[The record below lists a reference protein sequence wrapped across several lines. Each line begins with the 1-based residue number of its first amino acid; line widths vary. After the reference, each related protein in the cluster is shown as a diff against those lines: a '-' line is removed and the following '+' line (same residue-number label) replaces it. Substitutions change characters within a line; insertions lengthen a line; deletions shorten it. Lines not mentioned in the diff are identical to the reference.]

1 MLAFQP
7 IRIALHQ
14 SGIIQKKQQ
23 HLNMQRLKFVFP
35 TLLLLLVIVSGCAD
49 KTTRSFLANTPVYT
63 PTETWRAQ
71 AFTFEATRALKT
83 PGKIYLYNNLLLV
96 NEFLEGVHFYDNSNP
111 ASPIELGFL
120 PVHANQDLAVR
131 NNILYVDS
139 YTDLLSFDIS
149 DPRHPN
155 FLTRLNNIFAFNNY
169 VFMEDFDPNYPMVE
183 IDPNQGVVTGW
194 IVEETTTEVV
204 NYGRGGM
211 MEDMLM
217 SNSGGAGPLA
227 NSNFANGNGLGG
239 STARFTIFEQYLYT
253 LENFELGVFDI
264 QDGLVHLRDIGL
276 TMSSETLFPADG
288 YLYIGTTTG
297 MLIYNLSN
305 AASPTFVS
313 SYAHMTSC
321 DPVVVQGDKAF
332 VTLRSGNFCAGN
344 VNTLQVIDLSD
355 MSQPTLL
362 YDFPMTNP
370 NGLGVDANT
379 LFLCDGADGL
389 KVFDKT
395 DLSTINQHLISQ
407 FSGITATDV
416 IPNNQVL
423 LMTSAEGIYQYSYA
437 DLQNITQ
444 LSVIPVQH

>member
-1 MLAFQP
+1 
-7 IRIALHQ
+7 
-14 SGIIQKKQQ
+14 
-23 HLNMQRLKFVFP
+23 MQRLKFVFP
-35 TLLLLLVIVSGCAD
+35 TLLLLLIIVSGCAD
-49 KTTRSFLANTPVYT
+49 KTVKTYMANTPVYT
-63 PTETWRAQ
+63 PTDTWRAQ
-71 AFTFEATRALKT
+71 SFTFEATRALKT

-155 FLTRLNNIFAFNNY
+155 FLTRLNDVFAFNNY
-169 VFMEDFDPNYPMVE
+169 VFMEGFDSQYPMVE

-194 IVEETTTEVV
+194 IVEETSNEVF
-204 NYGRGGM
+204 NYGRGGI

-217 SNSGGAGPLA
+217 SNSGGGALGE
-227 NSNFANGNGLGG
+227 SNFANGNGLGG
-239 STARFTIFEQYLYT
+239 STARFTIYDHYLYT

-264 QDGLVHLRDIGL
+264 QENLFHLRDVAL

-305 AASPTFVS
+305 AGSPTFVS
-313 SYAHMTSC
+313 SYSHVTSC

-332 VTLRSGNFCAGN
+332 VTLSTGNRCFGN

-355 MSQPTLL
+355 MTMPTLL
-362 YDFPMTNP
+362 YDYPMTNP
-370 NGLGVDANT
+370 KGLGLDGNT

-395 DLSTINQHLISQ
+395 DLSTISQHLISQ
-407 FSGITATDV
+407 FSGITAADV

-423 LMTSAEGIYQYSYA
+423 LMTSAQGIYQYSYA

-444 LSVIPVQH
+444 LSVIPVQQ